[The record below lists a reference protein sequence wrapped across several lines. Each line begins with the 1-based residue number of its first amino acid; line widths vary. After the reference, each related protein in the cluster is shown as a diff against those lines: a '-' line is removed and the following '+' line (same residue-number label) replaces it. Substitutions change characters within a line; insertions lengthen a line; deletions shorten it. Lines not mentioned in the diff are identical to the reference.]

1 MKNLL
6 FSLILFF
13 TSIAITAHAVVINE
27 IEIKNNSRIS
37 KETISTYGKID
48 LNKDYDQDDLNLII
62 KNLYE
67 TNFFDNIILSIEGNK
82 LILDITENK
91 IIQKVYV
98 EGIKSNEMKETILKN
113 LFSKDKSPFLL
124 DQVKEDQIRIKD
136 SLSYLGYYMASVES
150 RIQDNNNNTIDL
162 FFEISLGEK
171 SKISK
176 IEFVGDKKIKDRT
189 LRSVIIS
196 EETRFWKFISKNK
209 YVNERTIE
217 RDKRLLK
224 NFYLNKGYYNVDIQ
238 SAAVKFFDDKSFKI
252 TYKIEAGNI
261 FKINKTDL
269 KLPLD
274 YDENNFE
281 DVKKE
286 LNDLVGKNYSLFK
299 VNKVIDEIDKISLS
313 RQFDFINADI
323 TETIIEENKLNLTI
337 SISES
342 ERFFVE
348 RINIFGNNI
357 TFENVI
363 RDKLEIDEGD
373 PFNNLLNARSLN
385 NIRASNLFSSV
396 SSEIVDGSNQ
406 NSKIVNI
413 TVEEKPTGEITIG
426 AGAGTEGGTLG
437 FSVAENNFLGKGVKL
452 STAVRLTEDTIKG
465 SFSVTNPNF
474 NYSGKS
480 LSTSF
485 ERTSIDKLTDNG
497 YEVDK
502 TGFSFGTGYEQFENI
517 RFTPRLSNYY
527 EDLTTSSKAS
537 SSLKKQSGTYI
548 ESKFFY
554 TLDYDLRN
562 QRYQPTEGFR
572 SVFRQGVPLYSD
584 EYSLSNSYD
593 FKHWYQLPN
602 DMVTS
607 FNIYGSVVHS
617 LNGENVRI
625 TNRTFL
631 PRNKLKG
638 FNTGNIGPV
647 DATDYVG
654 GNYAAALN
662 IDTTLPMFFS
672 TLENIDFRYFVD
684 FANLWGVDYSSTV
697 DQSNTIRSSTGFVVD
712 WFTPIGPLN
721 FSISQDLSKASD
733 DKTESFQF
741 NLGTT
746 F

>member
-363 RDKLEIDEGD
+363 RDQLEIDEGD

-602 DMVTS
+602 EMVTS
-607 FNIYGSVVHS
+607 FNIYGSLVHS

-662 IDTTLPMFFS
+662 IDTTLPMIFS

>member
-13 TSIAITAHAVVINE
+13 TSIAITAHAVIINE

-162 FFEISLGEK
+162 FFDISLGEK